1 MTEALGEI
9 IESTSLKITAESFLF
24 LQPPPLGSLVKA
36 KQFGGEGWIYGV
48 VSFGTTVSIDP
59 GRRVTR
65 RSTPSALD
73 ENVYRE
79 HPQLEHVLRTE
90 FEAALVGSAE
100 PDGLVHRHLPSQ
112 PPPLHYSV
120 YPCSPEEVRAFSEE
134 LGYLWVLLGFRGML
148 TPERL
153 IAAHLREVY
162 RQRGNDRA
170 WLEEAARMASRLFK
184 SEYDKL
190 TSVLVAIEPER

>member
-9 IESTSLKITAESFLF
+9 IESTSLKVVAESFSF

-36 KQFGGEGWIYGV
+36 KQYGRDGWIYGV
-48 VSFGTTVSIDP
+48 VSFGATVSIDP

-90 FEAALVGSAE
+90 FEAALVGSKDA
-100 PDGLVHRHLPSQ
+100 DGTLHRHLPSQ

-120 YPCSPEEVRAFSEE
+120 YRCSPEEVSEFSEN
-134 LGYLWVLLGFRGML
+134 LGYLWVLLDFHGVL
-148 TPERL
+148 SPERL
-153 IAAHLREVY
+153 IAAHFREVY
-162 RQRGNDRA
+162 HQRGNDLN
-170 WLEEAARMASRLFK
+170 WLEEAAKAASRMFK
-184 SEYDKL
+184 NEYDKL
-190 TSVLVAIEPER
+190 TSVLLAIEPER